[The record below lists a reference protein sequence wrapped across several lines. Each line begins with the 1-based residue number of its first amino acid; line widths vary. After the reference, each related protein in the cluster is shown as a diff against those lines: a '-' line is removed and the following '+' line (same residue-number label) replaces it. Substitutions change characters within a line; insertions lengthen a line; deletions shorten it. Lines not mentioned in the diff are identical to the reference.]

1 MTSPYPVPQP
11 EPPPRGPSRVVIGL
25 LIALAVLVTVGLAV
39 VAIGIVMENDGTANR
54 GRSTVTVVET
64 PASAQQSPAT
74 SKPSGSS
81 STPSTT
87 TTKPTRS
94 PAGLFDNAP
103 LSPGLCQTNGLCRL
117 SSPTGNFMCYIDA
130 ARATCTAP
138 RGEKLVNG
146 QTVNAISVDEAG
158 NTELATLSAGS
169 EKLLDRP
176 EIGKHVFPY
185 GNQVTAFGFTCAVGE
200 STGVS
205 CRQDS
210 SGKGF
215 SVTRQDYFFF

>member
-1 MTSPYPVPQP
+1 MTSPYPVEPP
-11 EPPPRGPSRVVIGL
+11 EPPSRGPSRLVIGL
-25 LIALAVLVTVGLAV
+25 LITLAVLVTVGLV
-39 VAIGIVMENDGTANR
+39 VFAIGLVLDNDGTTNR
-54 GRSTVTVVET
+54 GKSTVTVTET
-64 PASAQQSPAT
+64 PPSTAQSPAT
-74 SKPSGSS
+74 TTSRSPASS
-81 STPSTT
+81 ATT

-94 PAGLFDNAP
+94 PAGLFGNAP
-103 LSPGLCQTNGLCRL
+103 LSPGMCESNGLCRL

-138 RGEKLVNG
+138 RGEKLING

-158 NTELATLSAGS
+158 NTELATLSSGS
-169 EKLLDRP
+169 EKLIDRP

-185 GNQVTAFGFTCAVGE
+185 GNQVTAFGFTCAVAE

-205 CRQDS
+205 CRQDD

>member
-1 MTSPYPVPQP
+1 MTSPYPETPP
-11 EPPPRGPSRVVIGL
+11 EPPTRGPSRPVVIL
-25 LIALAVLVTVGLAV
+25 LLTLAVIVTVGLVV
-39 VAIGIVMENDGTANR
+39 VAIGIVTGNDGTSNR
-54 GRSTVTVVET
+54 SKSTVTVVET
-64 PASAQQSPAT
+64 STPAPQSSTAPTTSSSAT
-74 SKPSGSS
+74 S
-81 STPSTT
+81 STT
-87 TTKPTRS
+87 TTTPTRS

-103 LSPGLCQTNGLCRL
+103 LSPGLCESNGLCRL

-138 RGEKLVNG
+138 RGEKLVDG

-169 EKLLDRP
+169 EKLLPRP

-185 GNQVTAFGFTCAVGE
+185 GNQVTAFGFTCAMGE

-215 SVTRQDYFFF
+215 SVKRQDYFFF